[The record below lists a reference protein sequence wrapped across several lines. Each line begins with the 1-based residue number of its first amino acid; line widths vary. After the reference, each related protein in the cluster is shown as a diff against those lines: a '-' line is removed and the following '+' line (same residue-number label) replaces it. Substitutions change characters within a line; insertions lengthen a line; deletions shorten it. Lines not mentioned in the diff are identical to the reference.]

1 MAFTLMIFIAL
12 TGAAILG
19 FVWAWYKQGWNVEMI
34 KKEMESMRNQSAEKD
49 AKITTLQNEINTQKL
64 TIENAQKQSQKAESE
79 LIELQTSLRVLE
91 GEVQVL
97 EREKRILA
105 NDNALLEEELRS
117 NIKEIEVIREVPF
130 EDESGHSSD
139 HSNKLTDERIENAKR
154 LVFAFKKGVSE
165 NQNAS
170 AEEG

>member
-1 MAFTLMIFIAL
+1 
-12 TGAAILG
+12 
-19 FVWAWYKQGWNVEMI
+19 V
-34 KKEMESMRNQSAEKD
+34 
-49 AKITTLQNEINTQKL
+49 
-64 TIENAQKQSQKAESE
+64 QKQTQTAESE
-79 LIELQTSLRVLE
+79 LIELQTALRVLE

-117 NIKEIEVIREVPF
+117 NIREIEVIREVPSL
-130 EDESGHSSD
+130 DENGHSSD
-139 HSNKLTDERIENAKR
+139 QENKLSDERIENAKR

>member
-1 MAFTLMIFIAL
+1 MIFIAL

-19 FVWAWYKQGWNVEMI
+19 FVWAWYQQGLNIEKI
-34 KKEMESMRNQSAEKD
+34 KKDTEGEKKQLAEKE
-49 AKITTLQNEINTQKL
+49 AKISTLQNEINTQKL
-64 TIENAQKQSQKAESE
+64 TIENVQKQAQAAESE
-79 LIELQTSLRVLE
+79 LIELQTALRVLE
-91 GEVQVL
+91 GEIQVL

-117 NIKEIEVIREVPF
+117 NIREIEVIREVPSL
-130 EDESGHSSD
+130 EMDGPSRD
-139 HSNKLTDERIENAKR
+139 HENKLSDERIENAKR